1 MIRVHTDDHQNPE
14 LKLSIAGIVEN
25 IVKIQPR
32 RVVLKG
38 LAGKPI
44 KQTVTIVPQ
53 KKYPLRIV
61 EADPKQ
67 GGNFNYRLKTV
78 NQAGSFFY
86 LLTVENLM
94 QRKGRYFGT
103 IRLKTD
109 SKLKPMINIPVQGSI
124 VQEP

>member
-1 MIRVHTDDHQNPE
+1 

-32 RVVLKG
+32 RVLLRG
-38 LAGKPI
+38 FAGKPI

-53 KKYPLRIV
+53 EKYPLRIL

-67 GGNFNYRLKTV
+67 GKNFNYQLEPV
-78 NQAGSFFY
+78 NKAGSFFY
-86 LLTVENLM
+86 VLTVENLM

-124 VQEP
+124 LEGP